1 PGHSR
6 LTPQLLDWGSEVG
19 RIREISA
26 KVEES
31 KTRKTTIFKDA
42 QELQQK
48 KEEAGAVAVQLE
60 AQVQEAGIR
69 ICAASREAEEFESEV
84 KKRSAIFLG
93 SVS

>member
-60 AQVQEAGIR
+60 AQVQEARKR

-84 KKRSAIFLG
+84 K
-93 SVS
+93 